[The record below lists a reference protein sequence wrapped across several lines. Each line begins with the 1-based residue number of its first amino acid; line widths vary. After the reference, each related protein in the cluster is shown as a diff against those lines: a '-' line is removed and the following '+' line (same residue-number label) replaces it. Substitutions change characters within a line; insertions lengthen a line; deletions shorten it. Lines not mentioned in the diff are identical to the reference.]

1 MLSIVI
7 PIYKSEE
14 NLPRLLREL
23 EAYGRTFAGE
33 LEVVFVVD
41 GSPDRSLA
49 TLKEALPRFSLTTQ
63 LVELSRNF
71 GAFSAIGA
79 GLRYGR
85 GEVLGVLAADLQE
98 PLELMTEFHR
108 VLTSGQADVAF
119 GYRASR
125 ADPWLSQ
132 VASEWFWRLY
142 RRFVLPGIPKGG
154 IDVFACTRQVRDE
167 LVKLPEV
174 QTNLIALLFWL
185 GFRRAFVP
193 YQRRERREGRSA
205 WTFRKKMRY
214 AVDSI
219 FNFTDLPLKAL
230 LGIGA
235 TACILAIVAAVVVL
249 VAWLQG
255 KIPVLGYTPLM
266 LVIAFFGGVFAF
278 SLGVVGQYIW
288 LSLQNARRR
297 PGFVVRTEQAFRGS
311 EQTSAEERAGSPGGN
326 T

>member
-7 PIYKSEE
+7 PIYKNEE
-14 NLPRLLREL
+14 NLPRLLAEL
-23 EAYGRTFAGE
+23 QTFAASFTDE

-41 GSPDRSLA
+41 GSPDGSLDF
-49 TLKEALPRFSLTTQ
+49 LRERLPAFPVPTQ
-63 LVELSRNF
+63 LIELSRNF

-85 GEVLGVLAADLQE
+85 GDVLGVLAADLQE

-108 VLTSGQADVAF
+108 VLRSGEADVAF
-119 GYRASR
+119 GYRVSR
-125 ADPWLSQ
+125 ADPWWSQ
-132 VASEWFWRLY
+132 MASEWFWRLY
-142 RRFVLPGIPKGG
+142 RSFVLKGMPKGG

-185 GFRRAFVP
+185 GFRRTFVP
-193 YQRRERREGRSA
+193 YERRARREGRSA
-205 WTFRKKMRY
+205 WTVRKKLRY

-219 FNFTDLPLKAL
+219 FNFTDLPIRGL
-230 LGIGA
+230 LLIGA
-235 TACILAIVAAVVVL
+235 TACVLAMAAAVVVL
-249 VAWLQG
+249 VAWLEG

-266 LVIAFFGGVFAF
+266 LVIAFFGGAFAL

-297 PGFVVRTEQAFRGS
+297 PGFVVRSEQAWNRNKL
-311 EQTSAEERAGSPGGN
+311 ER
-326 T
+326 